1 MTEVSGDLDQWP
13 TRDLQLHVDVHAP
26 DARRFEAVA
35 RSWLVETRGRLA
47 TGIWRLVE
55 AGDAG
60 PQAAGVGRIGIPSMG
75 RGNWSRPYT
84 VERFEGLLGS
94 LSQRGR
100 DALWAAAAPL
110 GRVGMDECC
119 SAYVSLTVAD
129 DSPEWLTFQARL
141 VFRTATTGLAPNGDP
156 ILG

>member
-1 MTEVSGDLDQWP
+1 MPEP
-13 TRDLQLHVDVHAP
+13 
-26 DARRFEAVA
+26 E
-35 RSWLVETRGRLA
+35 
-47 TGIWRLVE
+47 
-55 AGDAG
+55 
-60 PQAAGVGRIGIPSMG
+60 AAGVGRIGIPSMG

-110 GRVGMDECC
+110 GTVGVDECC
-119 SAYVSLTVAD
+119 SAYASLTVAD

-141 VFRTATTGLAPNGDP
+141 VFRTATTGLARNGDP